1 LISTALSAAG
11 NKNHV
16 NNPKSKDA
24 IDNCNRQLQ
33 STITNPA
40 IVNPQSLQSTTSDQ
54 HSSIINPQ

>member
-24 IDNCNRQLQ
+24 IDNCNPQ